1 LHFLAFILFI
11 FSVLALGLFCVII
24 NTNQKKGI
32 DKKENMVYTLIS
44 GGLKWFKMDK
54 DGLKCL

>member
-1 LHFLAFILFI
+1 LP
-11 FSVLALGLFCVII
+11 VLRHYKYKS
-24 NTNQKKGI
+24 KKGI